1 MPELYEIKKDE
12 ERVLLVGVQVSE
24 DDDTKESIR
33 ELQELVKTAGAVTV
47 GIVIQNRESAHP
59 GTYIGKGKMEE
70 VAEQIRETKAT
81 GIICDDELSPAQM
94 KNLENYLDCKVM
106 DRTMLIL
113 DIFAQH
119 AVTKEG
125 KIQVELAQLK
135 YRQTRL
141 VGMHSD
147 LSRLGGGIGTRG
159 PGEKKLEVDR
169 RVIRTRISQ
178 LNKELAEVKKNRE
191 VAPTRG
197 NQRCSTV

>member
-141 VGMHSD
+141 VGMHGD

-191 VAPTRG
+191 VADRK
-197 NQRCSTV
+197 SVV